1 MPRASYGDK
10 EVVSIIFS
18 TSENNNAEKNRVLD
32 FTSKVI
38 DFLVISSGMIFTMGN
53 QYTVLKHLTLR

>member
-18 TSENNNAEKNRVLD
+18 IPENSNSEKNRVLD
-32 FTSKVI
+32 FTSKVV
-38 DFLVISSGMIFTMGN
+38 DFLIISLGISYEMI
-53 QYTVLKHLTLR
+53 K